1 MVPFC
6 RIRLDHTPQ
15 LPVTVRQ
22 VTLFSGANTLLGV
35 KLVGVVTHSLLW
47 RYRPMMVYSVS
58 CRKPS
63 WGTNTDARGLQDS

>member
-6 RIRLDHTPQ
+6 RIRLDHTPRFPYTVGQ
-15 LPVTVRQ
+15 L
-22 VTLFSGANTLLGV
+22 TLFSGTNTLLGV

-58 CRKPS
+58 CRKPWS
-63 WGTNTDARGLQDS
+63 GR